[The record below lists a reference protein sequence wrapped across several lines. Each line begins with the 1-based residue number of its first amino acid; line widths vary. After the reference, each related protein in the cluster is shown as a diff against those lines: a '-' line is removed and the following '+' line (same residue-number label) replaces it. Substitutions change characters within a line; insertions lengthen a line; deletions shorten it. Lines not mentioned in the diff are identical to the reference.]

1 MARFPV
7 LKIEPLMDKNTEN
20 ILLPNL
26 NEFGLWFWS
35 KNSLPI
41 YIRIQMFFALLSV
54 CSCLFCTIPH
64 SSHIWT
70 DKQCPSLNQNLFT
83 LRSNIQTENKMD
95 RALKGC
101 VVSVRGSQSLSILV
115 RSKIR
120 TNQGNWKT
128 FCYIW
133 NSCLFQMKRISI
145 WWSGSN

>member
-7 LKIEPLMDKNTEN
+7 LKLEPLMDKNTEN

-26 NEFGLWFWS
+26 NEFGFILT
-35 KNSLPI
+35 KNSLLI
-41 YIRIQMFFALLSV
+41 YIRIQMFFVLLSV
-54 CSCLFCTIPH
+54 WSLVVYFVPF
-64 SSHIWT
+64 HIHLVFWT
-70 DKQCPSLNQNLFT
+70 DRQCPSLNQNLFT

-101 VVSVRGSQSLSILV
+101 VISVRGSQS

-133 NSCLFQMKRISI
+133 LKHSSI
-145 WWSGSN
+145 PNETNKHLVKWQ